1 MTTENTEQQAPIEV
15 AAEEI
20 VESANP
26 VSLVERVGE
35 FVDSIVEELG
45 EGPHELDADAVELLN
60 MLQRCSVAVAGVYGI
75 PCGGALLFPAPAMV
89 QAGVVV
95 DPEQLRQVQENSK
108 DGSIPFLVSMKSNVP
123 NLTRNPAESATL
135 YEMLADQFASYAR
148 HYAQA
153 AETP

>member
-1 MTTENTEQQAPIEV
+1 MSEQQEIIEV

-45 EGPHELDADAVELLN
+45 EGRHELDADAVELLN

-89 QAGVVV
+89 AAGVVV
-95 DPEQLRQVQENSK
+95 EQQNGDDPAVAAKYKIQALPTWIMVAGGVE
-108 DGSIPFLVSMKSNVP
+108 VSRTTGTMS
-123 NLTRNPAESATL
+123 S
-135 YEMLADQFASYAR
+135 DQMVKWF
-148 HYAQA
+148 QD
-153 AETP
+153 TTVWKKGN